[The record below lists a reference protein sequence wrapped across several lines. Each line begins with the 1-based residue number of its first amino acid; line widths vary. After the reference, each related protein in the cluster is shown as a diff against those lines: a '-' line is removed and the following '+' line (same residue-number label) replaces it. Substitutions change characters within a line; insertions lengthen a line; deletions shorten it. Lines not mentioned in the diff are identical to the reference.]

1 MIFLETRDM
10 PIFIASRWSSNDNAV
25 FPDRLEIDDNNGNV
39 TFHKGTVIGYRQTFI
54 SRQNI
59 ASVRIATGL
68 FFADIIIE
76 SMGGAQ
82 VRATGFTNRDARAIM
97 TILT

>member
-1 MIFLETRDM
+1 M
-10 PIFIASRWSSNDNAV
+10 
-25 FPDRLEIDDNNGNV
+25 EIDDNNGNV
-39 TFHKGTVIGYRQTFI
+39 TLHKGTVIGYRQTFI

-76 SMGGAQ
+76 SMDGAEKSNSSTLYRKDNQ
-82 VRATGFTNRDARAIM
+82 PKWCMIIVYIVK
-97 TILT
+97 IQ